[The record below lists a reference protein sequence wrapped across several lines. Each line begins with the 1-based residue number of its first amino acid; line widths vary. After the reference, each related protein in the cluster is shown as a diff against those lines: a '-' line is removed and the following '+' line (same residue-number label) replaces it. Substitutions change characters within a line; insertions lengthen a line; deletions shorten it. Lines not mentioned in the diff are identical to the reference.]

1 MLSDRLLERSRPEY
15 SPCSTRRV
23 DAAIDPEEILYAP
36 PTASISELARLMT
49 QEDASYVAI
58 VEELQAPNGNDRPRN
73 PLGIVT
79 ARDLVKCQSLHG
91 QNPGDLAVEFAPLV
105 CVSPT
110 DTLESAYREMQ
121 QQDVQYLGV
130 CGEDGEW
137 MGLVTPASLLG
148 AIEPSQ
154 WSPSQPQAPESENL
168 ERRVGQLELE
178 KIELLRDLEAE
189 VERQVRQRTL
199 ELQRQVDVL
208 TQSVRKCAQ
217 TQHAEIAFQESEEK
231 FRQLAENIRE
241 VFFIHDAKSFQAIYI
256 SPAFEKI
263 WGFSSDRIYENSFA
277 WLDVV
282 HREDRERFV
291 TEAQQRGGK
300 TAFEREY
307 RIVRPDGEIRWIRER
322 SFPVRDASG
331 AIYRLAGIAEDIT
344 ERKLAQEALEHLNQ
358 QLETIVE
365 QRTFLLKQ
373 ANARLQAQI
382 GERQQIESEIATR
395 AKQQAIVAELGQQ
408 ALSGMELHPLVRQ
421 LVLQVA
427 AGLEVDYCKMLEILP
442 DARSLLTLG
451 IQNNSETDGIL
462 LDREPL
468 AAGSWEF
475 DRIAQ
480 QPKFADG
487 DAGSSLSVAIQGKVA
502 CFGILG
508 AYSRQPR
515 TFTQDDIH
523 FLQSAANVLAAA
535 IERQQSETALRE
547 SEAQYRRTIE
557 TAAEGIWTLNAERHT
572 TFVNP
577 RMAKMLGYSPEE
589 MLGRP
594 MSDFMEETCWARAM
608 ENFGQRH
615 PDKPQ
620 EAREPHDFQFRAQD
634 GSPLWAI
641 VSATPIFSATGQY
654 SGVLMMLTDIT
665 ARKRAEAAVE
675 RQHLKSKLFAEIAL
689 KICRSLQLDD
699 ILQTTVTEVQKIL
712 DCDRVSIY
720 RLLPDGSG
728 HAIAEVVAPGH
739 ASRRDLC
746 WPSNIFRSDRQQC
759 FLEGRAMAIA
769 DVERAEDQIAPNLL
783 ALMRK
788 WGVRAKLLVPI
799 VQHDRIWGFIV
810 AHQCCTP
817 RYWTGLET
825 ELLQQLADRVGIALA
840 QAQLL
845 AARQKSEARFRAM
858 FEQAAVGIVQNDLDG
873 RFIRCNQ
880 KSGDILGYPCEEL
893 LTKMLGEI
901 THPKDIAQCNAALA
915 RLLGD
920 EIQTFS
926 MEQRFTRK
934 NGSIVWVNLT
944 VSLVRAPL
952 GQPDYFL
959 SVMEDI
965 SDRKAA
971 FYEREQ
977 AQAKLKA
984 SLYEKEVLLKEIHHR
999 VKNNLYIISNLL
1011 DLQSETLED
1020 EGSKQL
1026 FADSQN
1032 RLQTMALIHEQLY
1045 KSTDLATIDFTS
1057 YVRNLVN
1064 NLYYSYDNTDG
1075 KIEIAIHGD
1084 SLLLNLETAIPCGLL
1099 INELITNSFKYAF
1112 PESRPGTI
1120 AIQINCDRH
1129 ENIHLTVCDDGI
1141 GIPDRID
1148 WQNTSS
1154 LGLRLVNILAEQL
1167 EADIALD
1174 RHNGTSFH
1182 LVFRELK
1189 YQERF

>member
-1 MLSDRLLERSRPEY
+1 MLSDRLLERSRQEY

-23 DAAIDPEEILYAP
+23 DAAIDPQEILYAP
-36 PTASISELARLMT
+36 PTASISELARLMA
-49 QEDASYVAI
+49 QGDASCVAI
-58 VEELQAPNGNDRPRN
+58 VEELQVPNGEDRPRK

-91 QNPGDLAVEFAPLV
+91 QNPCDLAVEFAPLV

-110 DTLESAYREMQ
+110 DTLEIACREMQ

-130 CGEDGEW
+130 CGEGGEW

-154 WSPSQPQAPESENL
+154 WSPSQPSAPTPESEHL

-178 KIELLRDLEAE
+178 KIELLRDLEAK

-208 TQSVRKCAQ
+208 TQSVRKCTQAQ
-217 TQHAEIAFQESEEK
+217 HTEIAFKESEEK

-322 SFPVRDASG
+322 SFPVRDGSG

-344 ERKLAQEALEHLNQ
+344 ERKLAQEALEQLNQ

-373 ANARLQAQI
+373 ANDRLQAHI

-421 LVLQVA
+421 LVLRMA

-451 IQNNSETDGIL
+451 IQNDSESEGIL

-468 AAGSWEF
+468 ATCSWEF

-480 QPKFADG
+480 QPKFADC
-487 DAGSSLSVAIQGKVA
+487 DAGSSLSVAIQGKTA

-557 TAAEGIWTLNAERHT
+557 TAAEGIWTLNADRHT

-594 MSDFMEETCWARAM
+594 MSDFMEETCWASAM
-608 ENFGQRH
+608 ENFGQR
-615 PDKPQ
+615 PQ
-620 EAREPHDFQFRAQD
+620 DTTEQHDFQFRAQD

-641 VSATPIFSATGQY
+641 VSATPIFTATGQY
-654 SGVLMMLTDIT
+654 SGALMMLTDIT
-665 ARKRAEAAVE
+665 DRKRAEAAVE

-728 HAIAEVVAPGH
+728 HAIAEVVEPGH
-739 ASRRDLC
+739 SSLLDLC
-746 WPSNIFRSDRQQC
+746 WPSSIFGSDRQQY
-759 FLEGRAMAIA
+759 FLEGKAMAIA
-769 DVERAEDQIAPNLL
+769 DVERADDQTAPNLL

-788 WGVRAKLLVPI
+788 WGVRAKLVVPI
-799 VQHDRIWGFIV
+799 LQHDRIWGFIV
-810 AHQCCTP
+810 AHQCCAP
-817 RYWTGLET
+817 RSWTDLET
-825 ELLQQLADRVGIALA
+825 QLLQHLADRVGIALA

-959 SVMEDI
+959 GVMEDI

-1020 EGSKQL
+1020 EASKQL

-1045 KSTDLATIDFTS
+1045 KSKDLATVDFTN

-1064 NLYYSYDNTDG
+1064 NLYYSYDNTNG
-1075 KIEIAIHGD
+1075 KIEIAIDAD

-1112 PESRPGTI
+1112 PESRSGTI

-1129 ENIHLTVCDDGI
+1129 ENINLIVRDDGI
-1141 GIPDRID
+1141 GIPENLD

-1167 EADIALD
+1167 EANIALD